1 MPAPCGSSPRR
12 SPVVPTPVVPKASFR
27 AVRVRPDLEVHAF
40 VNDVSR
46 STGAMVCG
54 RRLHETMRYWD
65 TAPTDADSSDA
76 AASVTSASAGP
87 PSRRRR

>member
-1 MPAPCGSSPRR
+1 M
-12 SPVVPTPVVPKASFR
+12 T
-27 AVRVRPDLEVHAF
+27 RVLFITMTSLDGYVADAAGGFAWAAPDLEVHAF

-54 RRLHETMRYWD
+54 RRLRETMLYGD